1 MQRLE
6 LISERN
12 RKGLSQ
18 EKIAKELNLSV
29 VQYGKKERGVVDFT
43 ITEVKMMKKILNLDG
58 KRIEEIFLN

>member
-18 EKIAKELNLSV
+18 KKIAKELNLSV
-29 VQYGKKERGVVDFT
+29 VQYGKKERGTVDFT
-43 ITEVKMMKKILNLDG
+43 ISEVKLMKKILNLDV
-58 KRIEEIFLN
+58 KRIYEIFLS